1 MVSSMHRGKRL
12 SVSLARALLLTG
24 AGCFALAVAAPL
36 AMAQQAQAPVAKTP
50 QKTTQAP
57 ETVPPAAAPAAT
69 PAAAGAPAGE
79 VAPPAGQ
86 EQAAWVKLCE
96 KSAQTENKEIC
107 LTNHERLDGN
117 SGMVLVGAAVRK
129 IEGEEKQQLLVKLPQ
144 AALLAIPA
152 GVQIKVDD
160 GQPIALGYTFCYA
173 MSCQAETD
181 LTKELFDSMRKGKQ
195 LLVAVVNLQGKAIG
209 LPVPLAGFAK
219 AYDGPPVDTAKYQ
232 EARRQVMEQIRQ
244 RQIELANKA
253 KQGAPAEGQA
263 QAGGA
268 APPAPAPNAT
278 AQPKTPAQ

>member
-1 MVSSMHRGKRL
+1 MPKPHRKRRKPL
-12 SVSLARALLLTG
+12 RQPLRQPLLLPQPPRRRRPSG
-24 AGCFALAVAAPL
+24 RAA
-36 AMAQQAQAPVAKTP
+36 
-50 QKTTQAP
+50 
-57 ETVPPAAAPAAT
+57 
-69 PAAAGAPAGE
+69 AGE

-209 LPVPLAGFAK
+209 LPVPLSGFAK

-253 KQGAPAEGQA
+253 KQGAPADGQA
-263 QAGGA
+263 QAGA
-268 APPAPAPNAT
+268 TTPPAPAPAPNAT